1 MAAMKNNSP
10 VRAWNGINEPWLQQ
24 TRQTLESLKN
34 TLKARENATDSLV
47 RQAWF
52 KADKALRELG
62 LYKGKI
68 LSLSQSA
75 VEVANREYEAGI
87 IPFSQ
92 AIGSYTDWLNVRLTI
107 AQKNADLG
115 TAFAELEAIIGKSLR

>member
-1 MAAMKNNSP
+1 
-10 VRAWNGINEPWLQQ
+10 
-24 TRQTLESLKN
+24 
-34 TLKARENATDSLV
+34 
-47 RQAWF
+47 
-52 KADKALRELG
+52 